1 VTDSQ
6 IQVPDAEGAFS
17 ALSAEVASLS
27 DEQRRKVLNFLTDYI
42 PIAVGTAIDTV
53 LGVAGTRLADE
64 A

>member
-1 VTDSQ
+1 
-6 IQVPDAEGAFS
+6 
-17 ALSAEVASLS
+17 VASLS